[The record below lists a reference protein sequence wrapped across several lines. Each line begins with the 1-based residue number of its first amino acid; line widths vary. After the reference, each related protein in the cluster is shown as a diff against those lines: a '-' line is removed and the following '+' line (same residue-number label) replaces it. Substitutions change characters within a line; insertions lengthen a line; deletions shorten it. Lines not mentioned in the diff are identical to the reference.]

1 MATIGNTHNT
11 MKATEKLTMH
21 RNNYSKLTIIT
32 ILKLIWFELFN
43 KKKAR
48 KFIGGLPL
56 SGQIAGKNSL
66 VAVCCG
72 TCRFNDSG
80 MCNNDKVCEKDYE
93 NWVQQ
98 TEH

>member
-11 MKATEKLTMH
+11 MKAAEKLTILEK
-21 RNNYSKLTIIT
+21 NYDSLAVKQII
-32 ILKLIWFELFN
+32 KLIWFELFN

-56 SGQIAGKNSL
+56 RGQIAGKNSL
-66 VAVCCG
+66 VAVCCD